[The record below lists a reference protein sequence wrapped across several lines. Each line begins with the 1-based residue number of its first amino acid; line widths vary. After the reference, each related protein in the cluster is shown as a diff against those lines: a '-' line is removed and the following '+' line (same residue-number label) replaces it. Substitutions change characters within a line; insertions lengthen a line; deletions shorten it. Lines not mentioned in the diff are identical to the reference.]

1 MQLCADGQQGR
12 EQRYIIE
19 DDYDSEF
26 RYSGKPIPALQGL
39 DTEGKVIYMG
49 TLSKAL
55 LPSLRM
61 SYMVLPKKLIKKY
74 QQQYLFYTQSVSKN
88 GPRSD

>member
-1 MQLCADGQQGR
+1 MGEERKD
-12 EQRYIIE
+12 RYIIE

-26 RYSGKPIPALQGL
+26 RYSGRPIPALQGL
-39 DTEGKVIYMG
+39 DTDGKVIYMG

-61 SYMVLPKKLIKKY
+61 SYIVLPKNLIKKY
-74 QQQYLFYTQSVSKN
+74 QKN
-88 GPRSD
+88 ICFIHKVFQEWIKK